1 VGTRDNTKTG
11 PVRGRATIVSDGMGV
26 NPDLK
31 MTIGGESI
39 KQRGGVYK
47 SDIGN
52 KRNANKIIANPVADT
67 SVK

>member
-1 VGTRDNTKTG
+1 
-11 PVRGRATIVSDGMGV
+11 MGV

-67 SVK
+67 SVSQGLEVPKAFKE